1 MPHQASVYEK
11 IVSDVL
17 AGRAPVYKDYAT
29 NKFSAACGTTGRSL
43 PSLRNMPDMQQSWSV
58 RLILKSERR
67 FGLPARRRYPGT

>member
-17 AGRAPVYKDYAT
+17 AGRAP
-29 NKFSAACGTTGRSL
+29 FIRIMLPSGAAAGTTGRSL